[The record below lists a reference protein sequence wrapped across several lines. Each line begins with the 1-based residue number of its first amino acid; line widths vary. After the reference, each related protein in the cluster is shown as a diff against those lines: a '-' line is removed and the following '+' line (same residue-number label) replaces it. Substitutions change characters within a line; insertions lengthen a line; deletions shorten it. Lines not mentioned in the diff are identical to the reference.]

1 MALFNQLF
9 MQKIFVVVVLALLGN
24 YITVSAQLISIE
36 TDKAIYKPG
45 EKVTFHITCPPAN
58 LHARYYHLSRV
69 IGKEIIKDT
78 TWTWSPPPDNFT
90 GYLVEIFKKNP
101 NHDSLV
107 ATIAV
112 DVSSDWSKFPRYGF
126 LSHFD
131 SKTKKDMDAVI
142 NNLNRHH
149 INGIQ
154 FYDWMDKHHQP
165 LAGTPQNP
173 AAQWK
178 DIANRDTYKHTID
191 GYISRAHDKG
201 MMAMFYN
208 LCYGALTGCYLDG
221 VKDEWIMYRD
231 SVHKKM
237 DMYDLPEPM
246 FKSDI
251 YFIDPSNKDW
261 QQYLVSKN
269 KDVYSVYDFDG
280 FHIDQV
286 GNRDGR
292 LYTFKG
298 DTIDLPA
305 GFKSFIT
312 SMKIAEPSKKLVFNA
327 VNQYGQKGN
336 IAKSPVDF
344 LYTEAW
350 NGNEEYKDLARII
363 RDNYHFSNGKSTIL
377 AAYLNYNKAS
387 SEGPFNTPGV
397 LLADAV
403 IFAFGGAHIE
413 LGEHMLGKEY
423 FPNNNLSMDSTL
435 QSSLVN
441 YYDFMTAYENLLR
454 VGGNFNKIEITC
466 TKSKMDLDHWPA
478 GPGKVAVQS
487 KLVGN
492 KQVIHL
498 LNFTGNTHM
507 NWRDTDGTK
516 PVPPLIRGAELSVK
530 YSGKATKVWLASPD
544 SNGGKPESLSFKQMG
559 DTITF
564 TVPAIAYWDMIVIE
578 K

>member
-1 MALFNQLF
+1 MHKNFIIGL
-9 MQKIFVVVVLALLGN
+9 MTLLGSHT
-24 YITVSAQLISIE
+24 IVAAQPPSIE

-45 EKVTFHITCPPAN
+45 EKVSFHITCPPAN
-58 LHARYYHLSRV
+58 LHARYYHLSQV
-69 IGKEIIKDT
+69 IGEEIIKDT

-101 NHDSLV
+101 NHDFLV

-126 LSHFD
+126 LSRFD
-131 SKTKKDMDAVI
+131 SKTKEEMDAVI
-142 NNLNRHH
+142 KNLNRHH
-149 INGIQ
+149 INGLQ

-208 LCYGALTGCYLDG
+208 LCYGALTGYRLDG

-251 YFIDPSNKDW
+251 YFIDPSNNDW
-261 QQYLVSKN
+261 QQYMVSKN

-292 LYTFKG
+292 LYNYNA

-312 SMKIAEPSKKLVFNA
+312 SMKKAEPFKKLVFNA

-387 SEGPFNTPGV
+387 SKGTFNTPGV

-435 QSSLVN
+435 QSSLVK

-454 VGGNFNKIEITC
+454 GGGDFNDIAITC
-466 TKSKMDLDHWPA
+466 TNSKIDLDQWPA
-478 GPGKVAVQS
+478 DAGKVAVQG
-487 KLVGN
+487 KLVGK

-498 LNFTGNTHM
+498 FNFTANRHM
-507 NWRDTDGTK
+507 NWRDTDGIQ
-516 PVPPLIRGAELSVK
+516 PVPPLIKEVRLSVK
-530 YSGKATKVWLASPD
+530 FQEKASKVWLASPD
-544 SNGGKPESLSFKQMG
+544 TNGGKPESLSFKQMG

-564 TVPAIAYWDMIVIE
+564 TAPSLAYWDMIVIE